1 MPPGSPNRARGG
13 VWVGRGATFKKE
25 RSRGPSFPPFS
36 ARDPVLGG
44 PPTCSQA
51 RASSRPFAPQFL
63 SSPGPIRSPSSS
75 PHHCPRKHFCPT
87 PFATLRPPP
96 LTRRAPCASTR
107 TIPKVMQESLRHS
120 LSEHTP
126 FYMEKG
132 YEEPLDVL
140 FQLDYNVIHLDQAL
154 ADRLNQVR
162 DPAARHNRYF
172 Q

>member
-1 MPPGSPNRARGG
+1 
-13 VWVGRGATFKKE
+13 
-25 RSRGPSFPPFS
+25 
-36 ARDPVLGG
+36 
-44 PPTCSQA
+44 
-51 RASSRPFAPQFL
+51 
-63 SSPGPIRSPSSS
+63 
-75 PHHCPRKHFCPT
+75 
-87 PFATLRPPP
+87 
-96 LTRRAPCASTR
+96 
-107 TIPKVMQESLRHS
+107 MQESLRHS